1 MGSCCDGL
9 VIESLEANN
18 EPETPKITY
27 GLPVVKKWIE
37 ANFILFFPQIGYPY
51 IILLTYAIRGEEVV
65 PAAAP
70 LL

>member
-1 MGSCCDGL
+1 VMAL
-9 VIESLEANN
+9 SLKAWKLTMSLK
-18 EPETPKITY
+18 PQKITC